1 MFARPAAR
9 LGALALALALLAVA
23 ACTAS
28 PEPSGRSATVVDGV
42 VSVSAREA
50 EFDVATIEAPAG
62 QPFTVRFTNQDGVG
76 HNVAVYTDGAGDA
89 VVRGE
94 IVTGPG
100 ATTDVLVPAL
110 DAGRYAFQCDPHAD
124 LMTGVL
130 VAGD

>member
-9 LGALALALALLAVA
+9 LGALVVTIALLAVA

-28 PEPSGRSATVVDGV
+28 PEPTGGSATVVDGV
-42 VSVSAREA
+42 VNVSAREA
-50 EFDVATIEAPAG
+50 EFDVTTIEAPAG
-62 QPFTVRFTNQDGVG
+62 QPFTVRFTNEDGVG
-76 HNVAVYTDGAGDA
+76 HNVAVYPVGAGDA

-100 ATTDVLVPAL
+100 VTTEVRVPAL
-110 DAGRYAFQCDPHAD
+110 DAGRYAFRCDPHAD

-130 VAGD
+130 VVGD